1 MQKNYKENHLKPY
14 AIKSINSKGRI
25 YNEKENSIRSP
36 YQRDRDRIIH
46 SSSFRRLKH
55 KTQVFVNTEGDH
67 YRTRLT
73 HSMEV
78 SQISRTLARF
88 LGLNEDL
95 CETLSLSHDLGH
107 TPFGHA
113 GEEVLNQCMR
123 RHGGFNHNIQT
134 LRIVTLL
141 ENKYYKFFGLN
152 LTIETLDGLIKHN
165 GPVKNLNLYNTILK
179 KNLFKNKIV
188 FHAFPSLEAQV
199 AAISDDIAYNNHDL
213 EDGLRAGLFTI
224 EKFNSIPFVSKLINK
239 HVNNTKNYRREII
252 INQIVRE
259 LINVM
264 VVDVINTTNRNL
276 KKYNPQSIKDIYKQ
290 DHLIVDFSDK
300 IKKVDMQ
307 IKDFLRHNMYNH
319 KKVIINTNKG
329 KRIIKVL
336 FNYLSKNPKKYI
348 NEELLKKAPKERVV
362 ADFIAGMTDRYA
374 INLHKKIK
382 WIYFQII
389 KKGLWII

>member
-113 GEEVLNQCMR
+113 GEEVLNQCMKK
-123 RHGGFNHNIQT
+123 HGGFNHNIQT

-165 GPVKNLNLYNTILK
+165 GPVKNLHLYNTILK

-188 FHAFPSLEAQV
+188 FHTFPSLEAQV
-199 AAISDDIAYNNHDL
+199 TAISDDIAYNNHDL

-224 EKFNSIPFVSKLINK
+224 KEFSSMPIISKLINR
-239 HVNNTKNYRREII
+239 HVKNIKNFRREII
-252 INQIVRE
+252 I
-259 LINVM
+259 
-264 VVDVINTTNRNL
+264 
-276 KKYNPQSIKDIYKQ
+276 S
-290 DHLIVDFSDK
+290 
-300 IKKVDMQ
+300 
-307 IKDFLRHNMYNH
+307 
-319 KKVIINTNKG
+319 
-329 KRIIKVL
+329 
-336 FNYLSKNPKKYI
+336 
-348 NEELLKKAPKERVV
+348 
-362 ADFIAGMTDRYA
+362 
-374 INLHKKIK
+374 
-382 WIYFQII
+382 QII
-389 KKGLWII
+389 RKII

>member
-113 GEEVLNQCMR
+113 GEEVLNQCMK

-336 FNYLSKNPKKYI
+336 FNYLLKNPKKYI
-348 NEELLKKAPKERVV
+348 NDELLKKELKERVV

-382 WIYFQII
+382 
-389 KKGLWII
+389 

>member
-1 MQKNYKENHLKPY
+1 MQKKNNEFNLKPY
-14 AIKSINSKGRI
+14 AVKSINSEGRFFK
-25 YNEKENSIRSP
+25 EQENSIRSP

-78 SQISRTLARF
+78 SQISRTLARS

-95 CETLSLSHDLGH
+95 CETLSLAHDLGH

-113 GEEVLNQCMR
+113 GEKVLSKCMKIY
-123 RHGGFNHNIQT
+123 GGFDHNIQT

-165 GPVKNLNLYNTILK
+165 GPVKNINSYKKILGDNIFSK
-179 KNLFKNKIV
+179 KIF
-188 FHAFPSLEAQV
+188 FHTFPSLEAQV

-213 EDGLRAGLFTI
+213 EDGFRAGLFTI
-224 EKFNSIPFVSKLINK
+224 EKFSSIPFISRLINK
-239 HVNNTKNYRREII
+239 HIKKKENFRREVI

-259 LINVM
+259 LINFM
-264 VVDVINTTNRNL
+264 VIDVINNTNKNL
-276 KKYNPQSIKDIYKQ
+276 KKYAPKSIKDIYKQ
-290 DHLIVDFSDK
+290 NRLIVDFSDK
-300 IKKVDMQ
+300 MKNLDIQ
-307 IKDFLRHNMYNH
+307 IKDFLSRNTYNH
-319 KKVIINTNKG
+319 EKVTVNTNKG
-329 KRIIKVL
+329 KKIIEDL
-336 FNYLSKNPKKYI
+336 FIYLLKNPTGHI
-348 NEELLKKAPKERVV
+348 NEELFKKERKERVV

-374 INLHKKIK
+374 MNLHKKIK
-382 WIYFQII
+382 
-389 KKGLWII
+389 

>member
-46 SSSFRRLKH
+46 SSSFRRLKY

-113 GEEVLNQCMR
+113 GEEVLNQCMK

-165 GPVKNLNLYNTILK
+165 GPVKNLNLYNAILK

-290 DHLIVDFSDK
+290 DHLIVDYSDK

-307 IKDFLRHNMYNH
+307 IKNFLKHNMYDH

-348 NEELLKKAPKERVV
+348 NDELLKKELKERVV

-382 WIYFQII
+382 
-389 KKGLWII
+389 

>member
-1 MQKNYKENHLKPY
+1 
-14 AIKSINSKGRI
+14 
-25 YNEKENSIRSP
+25 
-36 YQRDRDRIIH
+36 
-46 SSSFRRLKH
+46 
-55 KTQVFVNTEGDH
+55 
-67 YRTRLT
+67 
-73 HSMEV
+73 MEV

-113 GEEVLNQCMR
+113 GEKVLNQCMR

-165 GPVKNLNLYNTILK
+165 GPVKNLNLYNAILK

-348 NEELLKKAPKERVV
+348 NEELLKKEPKERVV

-382 WIYFQII
+382 
-389 KKGLWII
+389 

>member
-1 MQKNYKENHLKPY
+1 MQKNYKEEHLKSY
-14 AIKSINSKGRI
+14 AVKSVNSKGRI
-25 YNEKENSIRSP
+25 YKEPENSIRSP

-78 SQISRTLARF
+78 SQIARTLARY

-95 CETLSLSHDLGH
+95 SETLSLSHDLGH

-113 GEEVLNQCMR
+113 GEEVLSQCMER
-123 RHGGFNHNIQT
+123 YGGFNHNIQT
-134 LRIVTLL
+134 LRVVTSI
-141 ENKYYKFFGLN
+141 ENKYYKFYGLN

-165 GPVKNLNLYNTILK
+165 GPVKNLAPYKKILRRD
-179 KNLFKNKIV
+179 LFSNKIV
-188 FHAFPSLEAQV
+188 FSTFPSLEAQV

-224 EKFNSIPFVSKLINK
+224 RKISSMPYISELINK
-239 HVNNTKNYRREII
+239 HVKNIKNFRREII
-252 INQIVRE
+252 ISQIIRD
-259 LINVM
+259 LINSM
-264 VVDVINTTNRNL
+264 VVDVINTTNKNL
-276 KKYNPQSIKDIYKQ
+276 KKSSPQSINDIYKQ
-290 DHLIVDFSDK
+290 DCLIVDFSDK
-300 IKKVDMQ
+300 MKKIDKQ
-307 IKDFLRHNMYNH
+307 IKYFLKRNMYNH
-319 KKVIINTNKG
+319 KKVVVNTNRG
-329 KRIIKVL
+329 KRIINDL
-336 FNYLSKNPKKYI
+336 FKYLLKNPRKYI
-348 NEELLKKAPKERVV
+348 GENLFKSEQKERVI

-382 WIYFQII
+382 
-389 KKGLWII
+389 

>member
-1 MQKNYKENHLKPY
+1 MQKNYKENYLKSY

-25 YNEKENSIRSP
+25 HKEPENSIRSP

-78 SQISRTLARF
+78 SQIARTLARS

-95 CETLSLSHDLGH
+95 SETLSLSHDLGH

-113 GEEVLNQCMR
+113 GEEVLSRCMKK
-123 RHGGFNHNIQT
+123 HGGFNHNIQT

-141 ENKYYKFFGLN
+141 EKKYYKFHGLN
-152 LTIETLDGLIKHN
+152 LTIETLEGLIKHN
-165 GPVKNLNLYNTILK
+165 GPVKNAVPYKKILK
-179 KNLFKNKIV
+179 KNVFKNKIT
-188 FHAFPSLEAQV
+188 FNTFPSLESQV

-224 EKFNSIPFVSKLINK
+224 QELNSISFISELIKK
-239 HVNNTKNYRREII
+239 HVKNIKNFRREII
-252 INQIVRE
+252 VNQIVRD
-259 LINVM
+259 LINLM
-264 VVDVINTTNRNL
+264 VVDVIDTTNKNL
-276 KKYNPQSIKDIYKQ
+276 KKSNPQSINDIYKL
-290 DHLIVDFSDK
+290 DSLMVDFSVKMKKIDK
-300 IKKVDMQ
+300 Q
-307 IKDFLRHNMYNH
+307 IKDFLKANMYNH
-319 KKVIINTNKG
+319 KKVIVNTNRG
-329 KRIIKVL
+329 KRIVNDL
-336 FNYLSKNPKKYI
+336 FKYLSKNPGKHI
-348 NEELLKKAPKERVV
+348 NRELFNNESKQRVI

-374 INLHKKIK
+374 INLHE
-382 WIYFQII
+382 II
-389 KKGLWII
+389 K

>member
-78 SQISRTLARF
+78 SQISRTLARS

-113 GEEVLNQCMR
+113 GEEVLNQCME

-165 GPVKNLNLYNTILK
+165 GPVKNLNLYNAILK

-224 EKFNSIPFVSKLINK
+224 EKFNSIPLVSKLINK

-290 DHLIVDFSDK
+290 DHLIVDYSDK
-300 IKKVDMQ
+300 IKKVDIQ
-307 IKDFLRHNMYNH
+307 IKNFLKHNMYDH

-336 FNYLSKNPKKYI
+336 FNYLLKNPKKYI
-348 NEELLKKAPKERVV
+348 NDELLKKELKERVV

-382 WIYFQII
+382 
-389 KKGLWII
+389 

>member
-78 SQISRTLARF
+78 SQISRTLARS

-113 GEEVLNQCMR
+113 GEEVLNQCME

-165 GPVKNLNLYNTILK
+165 GPVKNINLYNAILK

-239 HVNNTKNYRREII
+239 HVNNIKNYRREII

-348 NEELLKKAPKERVV
+348 NEELVKKAPKERVV

-382 WIYFQII
+382 
-389 KKGLWII
+389 